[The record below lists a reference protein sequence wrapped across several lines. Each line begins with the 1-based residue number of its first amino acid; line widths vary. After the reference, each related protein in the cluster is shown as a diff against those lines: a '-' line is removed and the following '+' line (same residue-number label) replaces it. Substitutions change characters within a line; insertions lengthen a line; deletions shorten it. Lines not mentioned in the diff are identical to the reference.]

1 MTDSST
7 QIDGASDS
15 DSTTLGSGLVIA
27 ICAAALLFGGEA
39 LVWWTADFSG
49 ESTKPM
55 SNNGHFDLFWS
66 IEYSMDE
73 GSLDMEMRVWEAD
86 DSSKEDLT
94 QVSNELAKIIEQ
106 LTRAEDRWL
115 ELSELDP

>member
-1 MTDSST
+1 MTDSSK

-55 SNNGHFDLFWS
+55 SNNGHFDLVWS

-73 GSLDMEMRVWEAD
+73 GSTDMEMRVWAV
-86 DSSKEDLT
+86 SYTHLT
-94 QVSNELAKIIEQ
+94 LPTICSV
-106 LTRAEDRWL
+106 
-115 ELSELDP
+115 